1 MTCALSAAERG
12 FGFMQST
19 VKTVIVTGA
28 NSGIGRATVE
38 LFAER
43 GWNVIA
49 TMRRMELAA
58 MFDDRPNVSVMEL
71 DVAEQ
76 ASIDAFSH
84 QVLATGKCIDVL
96 VNNAGYLQLGALE
109 ATSMAQVREQF
120 ETNVFGLI
128 GMTKA
133 FLPHFRENGAGMV
146 INVSSISAE
155 NGYPF
160 ASVYSASKAAV
171 ATLTES
177 LNIELNA
184 VGASAKAVL
193 PGMHATRI
201 FDCFVPSAQTP
212 AAYKALFT
220 RFNDILGSL
229 KGSEPSVA
237 ANAIFKAATD
247 GAASNTRYFCG
258 PDATLVPHMKRLM
271 GAAGYWKFFR
281 NTMLNGPSALVR
293 RLSPQGRVI
302 MNVNVEPGMRNAAA
316 QRAARIAAPELPN
329 FRDPVKVSRPGR
341 VPVPA
346 PLVPSANDAR
356 DAG

>member
-1 MTCALSAAERG
+1 
-12 FGFMQST
+12 MQSM

-58 MFDDRPNVSVMEL
+58 LFSDRQTVSVMEL
-71 DVAEQ
+71 DVAEP
-76 ASIDAFSH
+76 ASIDAFSE
-84 QVLATGKCIDVL
+84 QVLGAGTRIDVL

-133 FLPHFRENGAGMV
+133 FLPHFRENGAGIV

-201 FDCFVPSAQTP
+201 FDRFVPSAQTP
-212 AAYKALFT
+212 TAYTALFG

-229 KGSEPSVA
+229 KGSEPGVA
-237 ANAIFKAATD
+237 AKAIFKAATD
-247 GAASNTRYFCG
+247 GSAASARYFCG

-302 MNVNVEPGMRNAAA
+302 MNVNVEPGMRNAAT
-316 QRAARIAAPELPN
+316 ARSAMIAGPALPN
-329 FRDPVKVSRPGR
+329 FRDPAKVARPGR
-341 VPVPA
+341 LPVPA
-346 PLVPSANDAR
+346 PIAAPANDAR
-356 DAG
+356 DLG